1 VTRSRHLMSRRRA
14 RLIRDRHRTTN
25 DRTRIVS
32 GGIGS
37 DLERYSGRPSTN
49 LRNRGSVR
57 PREVPTMQVRCAK
70 CSRTIVVTD
79 VIESSGGRLSHL
91 DCARSHGLTAEE
103 RALIFVYCSDHAV
116 ARCPACADSF
126 RFTELG
132 VDVLGGNR
140 TNLCPRC
147 RTDLTENVRA
157 HLFGCVL
164 LPSDLR
170 QRTQEVRDAA
180 QILIKRSQQLSDQSH
195 VLIREAEVHLAE
207 RQQAL

>member
-1 VTRSRHLMSRRRA
+1 
-14 RLIRDRHRTTN
+14 
-25 DRTRIVS
+25 
-32 GGIGS
+32 
-37 DLERYSGRPSTN
+37 
-49 LRNRGSVR
+49 
-57 PREVPTMQVRCAK
+57 MQVRCSK
-70 CSRTIVVTD
+70 CSRPIVVTD
-79 VIESSGGRLSHL
+79 VIESSSGRLSHL

-103 RALIFVYCSDHAV
+103 RALIFVYCSTHAV
-116 ARCPACADSF
+116 ARCSACAESF
-126 RFTELG
+126 RFSGLG

-164 LPSDLR
+164 LPSELR

-195 VLIREAEVHLAE
+195 VLIREAEVHLSE
-207 RQQAL
+207 RQQALRIAMQRRASG